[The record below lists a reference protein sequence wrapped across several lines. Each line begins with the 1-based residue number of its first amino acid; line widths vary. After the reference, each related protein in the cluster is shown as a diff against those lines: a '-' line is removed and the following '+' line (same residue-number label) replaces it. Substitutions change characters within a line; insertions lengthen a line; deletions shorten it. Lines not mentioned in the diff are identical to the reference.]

1 MRKKL
6 FLLFILILGVLILS
20 ACGQTTADWQDFSS
34 TDGKFSV
41 RMPGD
46 PKEESNTITTDSGE
60 ITIHLFGVPIGN
72 TDYIV
77 AYSDYPA
84 ELVNSK
90 GSAGILDSARDGA
103 INNTKGKL
111 ISDES
116 IELNGFPGKLLVVG
130 SPDGTGIAQ
139 AKIFLV
145 GNRLYQVF
153 VATEK
158 DSAYT
163 EENLAFLDSFQFT
176 P

>member
-1 MRKKL
+1 MRKKVYLLFTL
-6 FLLFILILGVLILS
+6 FLSVLILS
-20 ACGQTTADWQDFSS
+20 ACGQKTADWRDFTS
-34 TDGKFSV
+34 TEGKFSV
-41 RMPGD
+41 RMPGE
-46 PKEESNTITTDSGE
+46 PKAENNTITTDSGE
-60 ITIHLFGVPIGN
+60 IVIHLFGVPIGN

-90 GSAGILDSARDGA
+90 GAAGILESARDGA
-103 INNTKGKL
+103 INNTKGTL
-111 ISDES
+111 ISDET
-116 IELNGFPGKLLVVG
+116 IELNGFPGMMLVVG
-130 SPDGTGIAQ
+130 SPDGNGIAQ

-153 VATEK
+153 VAAEK
-158 DSAYT
+158 DTAFS

>member
-1 MRKKL
+1 MRKKVY
-6 FLLFILILGVLILS
+6 LLFILILSTLILS
-20 ACGQTTADWQDFSS
+20 ACGQKTADWRDFNS

-46 PKEESNTITTDSGE
+46 PKEETNTIETDSGE

-72 TDYIV
+72 SDYIV
-77 AYSDYPA
+77 AYSDYPE

-90 GSAGILDSARDGA
+90 GSTGILESARDGA
-103 INNTKGKL
+103 IGNTKGKL
-111 ISDES
+111 ISGEPV
-116 IELNGFPGKLLVVG
+116 ELNGFPGLKLVVE

-139 AKIFLV
+139 AMIFLV

-153 VATEK
+153 VAAEK
-158 DSAYT
+158 DTAYS